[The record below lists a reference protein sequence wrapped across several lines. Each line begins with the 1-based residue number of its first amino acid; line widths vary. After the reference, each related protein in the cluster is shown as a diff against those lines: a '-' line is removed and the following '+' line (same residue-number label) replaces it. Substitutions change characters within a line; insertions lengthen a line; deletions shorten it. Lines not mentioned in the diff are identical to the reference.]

1 MKLYAAML
9 AACALLAPRME
20 ASQFGTGFA
29 VNPKGFLVTCYHVV
43 RGAEQVLVHTNHG
56 IQRGHIVALDPSNDL
71 AILKVDE
78 WNGRFLGLTPSS
90 EVHYTSSVLA
100 AGFPDPVVL
109 GKSPKV
115 SKGTVNALSGF
126 HDDPR
131 YLQVSTPVQPGNSGG
146 PLVST
151 SGRVVGVVAAGL
163 NSIDRMHQG
172 GYVPQSVNYA
182 VKSDLIYP
190 LLKNAGVSVP
200 KLGTRTTAHARL
212 VERAIGAIALIEALP
227 PGQQSTNHLTAGR
240 PVPSGPIRNPWIFP
254 NSHARPLQPGE
265 LQALPPEALWR
276 ARNEIYL
283 RRGFA
288 FTSPEG
294 QRFAKQFGDLYQPQT
309 PDVAA
314 IQQRFSPVEIANLR
328 LIHDFE
334 ERGGS

>member
-1 MKLYAAML
+1 ML
-9 AACALLAPRME
+9 AACALLAPCIE

-29 VNPKGFLVTCYHVV
+29 VNPKGFLVTCYHVI
-43 RGAEQVLVHTNHG
+43 RGADRILVHTDEG
-56 IQRGHIVALDPSNDL
+56 VQLGQVVALDPANDL
-71 AILKVDE
+71 AVLKVEE
-78 WNGRFLGLTPSS
+78 WNGRFLGLTDSN
-90 EVHYTSSVLA
+90 EVHYTSPVLA
-100 AGFPDPVVL
+100 AGFPDPAVL
-109 GKSPKV
+109 GKSPKI
-115 SKGTVNALSGF
+115 SQGNVNSLSGF
-126 HDDPR
+126 QDDPR

-151 SGRVVGVVAAGL
+151 TGRVVGVVAAGL
-163 NSIDRMHQG
+163 NSIDRMNQG

-190 LLKNAGVSVP
+190 LLKNSGVSIP
-200 KLGTRTTAHARL
+200 KLGTRTKAHARL

-227 PGQQSTNHLTAGR
+227 PGHQSAMQPPVHLAAA
-240 PVPSGPIRNPWIFP
+240 PQAPPSGSMRNPWIFP

-265 LQALPPEALWR
+265 LQALPPKALWR

-294 QRFAKQFGDLYQPQT
+294 IHFANQFGDLYQPQT
-309 PDVAA
+309 ADVAA

-334 ERGGS
+334 EAAGS